1 MDSNNRGAAEAQ
13 LQIPGQSMS
22 SESVVPPGMQ
32 AGDWRYQL
40 QADSRQRI
48 VNKIMK
54 TLKRHLPF
62 SGQEGLQELKKIA
75 MSLEEK
81 IYTAATSQ
89 SDYLRKISVKMLTME
104 TKSQNPLTNPLQPNT
119 ASNSKNP
126 QDRVTK
132 QEMDSNNRGAAEAQL
147 QIPGQSMSSE
157 SVVPPGMQAGDW
169 RYQLQADSRQRI
181 VNKIMKTLKRHLP
194 FSGQEGLQ
202 ELKKI
207 AMSLEEKIY
216 TAATSQS
223 DYLRKISVKMLT
235 METKSQNPLTNP
247 LQPNTTSNSKNPQD
261 PEMDS
266 NNWRAAQ
273 AQLQIPGQSMSSE
286 SVVPPGMEAGDWRNQ
301 LQADSRQR
309 IVNKIME
316 TLKRHLPFSGPEGL
330 QELKKI
336 AMRFEEK
343 IYTAA
348 TSQSDYLRK
357 ISLKML
363 TMETKSQNPMTNPLQ
378 PNTASNSKNP
388 QDPASQT
395 MQSQMQN
402 QVQSLPMT
410 MVSNQSQV
418 RQQLLSQNI
427 QNNLTSTGAQ
437 LPGGGMSQGT
447 VPNVSSQNP
456 NMQNI
461 QNMSNVTQNVV
472 GNSMG
477 QSMPSNMF
485 ANSQRQMG
493 RQQQVASQDQQQQ
506 SQNSQQYPYN
516 QQLQHHLMK
525 QKFQQGTVPQS
536 LMQAQIQ
543 QQQQPLLQPGQL
555 QSSQQAVMQ
564 PSLRQSSASSTL
576 QQNQQQSLQQS
587 AQSML
592 QQQQQQSVLRQ
603 QQPSVIH
610 QQQTSLP
617 QHSVLPAQQHQP
629 QQLSGQQPNASN
641 MQQNQLIGQQNNALD
656 AQQQHQQQ
664 QRIMAQ
670 QNNITSLQPPQTI
683 NQQNNLPNMHQQLSS
698 GQQNNLQNVHQQQLG
713 SQTNLSG
720 FQQQQMVGIQNG
732 GSSLQPNPQS
742 VHMLQ
747 QSKVSVQQQM
757 QQNMANCLPNQAHQT
772 LSQPPQQQ
780 LMSQIQSQQG
790 QLQQQ
795 LGLQQQV
802 NPLQRDMQ
810 QRIQTSGPLLQPHN
824 TIDQQKQLLQSQRI
838 IPEVPLTSLDSSQT
852 GNSNGGDWQEEVY
865 QKIKTMNEMY
875 FPDLNEMYQRMAAKL
890 QQHDSLPQQPKNE
903 QLDKLRFY
911 KLMLERLLMFLQT
924 NKNEVNHSHK
934 EKIVGVEKQIVNV
947 LNSNRPRKPVSSLH
961 QGQIPQ
967 PHLPAMQQ
975 SQQPQPQIS
984 QMHIPENQMNSQMQ
998 PINGQNSV
1006 TTAQQNN
1013 LNNLPHNSLPSVSAI
1028 SNSRQNMMD
1037 TLQPGSNVEPGQG
1050 NSLNSI
1056 QQVPMSSL
1064 QQNLVTGAQQMN
1076 INSISSQNGLT
1087 AMPSN
1092 MNPLQSNSNILQPH
1106 QIKPE
1111 QQIFPTQQV
1120 KQQYQQRQMQQQYM
1134 QRQQLIQQQTTQ
1146 QSTSQLTAQQMMQL
1160 NQINDTNDI
1169 KMRHQIS
1176 SKSGVIQQ
1184 HTSSGQRQ
1192 SYHHPHMKSGTPF
1205 SISSPQVLQGGSPQ
1219 ISLHPSPQLDQ
1230 QNLQAS
1236 HVKAGTPLQS
1246 ANSPFIVPSPS
1257 TSMVPSPMPG
1267 DSEKIN
1273 PGVSSLSNAGNIVH
1287 NSTAGASGPA
1297 QSLAIG
1303 TPGISASPLLAEF
1316 TSPDGT
1322 HGAASTIVSG
1332 NNNVVEQPLERLIKV
1347 VKSMSQKA
1355 LSASVSDISSVVSM
1369 VDRIAG
1375 SAPGNGSRAAVG
1387 EDLVAMT
1394 KCRLQARNFFT
1405 QDGPGGTKKMRR
1417 YTSAMP
1423 SNVVSS
1429 TCSVSDNVRHI
1440 NGSESDGESTGASS
1454 VKRPR
1459 IEANHALEEELHEIN
1474 QRLID
1479 TAVYICE
1486 DVDPTAVAAAAE
1498 GGGGIIVKCSFSA
1511 VALSPNLKSQ
1521 YASAQMS
1528 PIQPLRLL
1536 VPNNYPNCSPILLD
1550 KFPVEVSKEYEDLS
1564 RKAKSRFSI
1573 SLRTLAQPM
1582 SLGEIARTWDICA
1595 RAVISEYA
1603 QQSGGGTFSSK
1614 YGTWEDCLSTA

>member
-1 MDSNNRGAAEAQ
+1 MDSNNWRAAQAPM
-13 LQIPGQSMS
+13 QIPGQAMS
-22 SESVVPPGMQ
+22 SESVVPPGME
-32 AGDWRYQL
+32 AGDWRSQL
-40 QADSRQRI
+40 QPDSRQRI
-48 VNKIMK
+48 VNKIME
-54 TLKRHLPF
+54 TLKSHLPF

-75 MSLEEK
+75 
-81 IYTAATSQ
+81 
-89 SDYLRKISVKMLTME
+89 V
-104 TKSQNPLTNPLQPNT
+104 
-119 ASNSKNP
+119 
-126 QDRVTK
+126 
-132 QEMDSNNRGAAEAQL
+132 
-147 QIPGQSMSSE
+147 
-157 SVVPPGMQAGDW
+157 
-169 RYQLQADSRQRI
+169 
-181 VNKIMKTLKRHLP
+181 
-194 FSGQEGLQ
+194 
-202 ELKKI
+202 
-207 AMSLEEKIY
+207 
-216 TAATSQS
+216 
-223 DYLRKISVKMLT
+223 
-235 METKSQNPLTNP
+235 
-247 LQPNTTSNSKNPQD
+247 
-261 PEMDS
+261 
-266 NNWRAAQ
+266 
-273 AQLQIPGQSMSSE
+273 
-286 SVVPPGMEAGDWRNQ
+286 
-301 LQADSRQR
+301 
-309 IVNKIME
+309 
-316 TLKRHLPFSGPEGL
+316 
-330 QELKKI
+330 
-336 AMRFEEK
+336 RFEEK
-343 IYTAA
+343 IFTAA
-348 TSQSDYLRK
+348 TNQSDYLRK

-363 TMETKSQNPMTNPLQ
+363 TMEAKSQNPMTNPRQ
-378 PNTASNSKNP
+378 PNTASNSQNP
-388 QDPASQT
+388 QDPGDYNNALFFPATLPASQT
-395 MQSQMQN
+395 LQSQMQN

-437 LPGGGMSQGT
+437 LPSGGMSQGA

-477 QSMPSNMF
+477 QNMQSNMF

-493 RQQQVASQDQQQQ
+493 RQQVASQDQQQQ
-506 SQNSQQYPYN
+506 SQTSQQYPYN
-516 QQLQHHLMK
+516 QQLQQHLMK
-525 QKFQQGTVPQS
+525 QKFQQGTVQQS

-543 QQQQPLLQPGQL
+543 QQQTLLQPGQL
-555 QSSQQAVMQ
+555 QSSQQTLMQ

-587 AQSML
+587 TQSMH
-592 QQQQQQSVLRQ
+592 QQQPQSVLRQ
-603 QQPSVIH
+603 QQPSVMH
-610 QQQTSLP
+610 QQPSSMP
-617 QHSVLPAQQHQP
+617 QHSVLPAQQHQT

-641 MQQNQLIGQQNNALD
+641 MQQNQMIGQQNNALD

-664 QRIMAQ
+664 RIMAQ
-670 QNNITSLQPPQTI
+670 QNNIASLQPSPQTI
-683 NQQNNLPNMHQQLSS
+683 NQQNNLPNMHQQLST

-720 FQQQQMVGIQNG
+720 FQQQQMAGIQNG
-732 GSSLQPNPQS
+732 SSSLQPNTQP

-747 QSKVSVQQQM
+747 QSKISAQQQM
-757 QQNMANCLPNQAHQT
+757 QQNMTNLLPSQAHQSQ
-772 LSQPPQQQ
+772 SQPPQQ

-795 LGLQQQV
+795 LGLQQQA

-838 IPEVPLTSLDSSQT
+838 IPEVPLPSLDSSAQT

-865 QKIKTMNEMY
+865 QKIKSMNDMY
-875 FPDLNEMYQRMAAKL
+875 FSELNEMYQRMAAKL

-911 KLMLERLLMFLQT
+911 KVMLERLLMFLQT
-924 NKNEVNHSHK
+924 NKNEVNLSHK

-947 LNSNRPRKPVSSLH
+947 INSNRPRKAVSSSQ

-967 PHLPAMQQ
+967 PHLPAVQQ

-984 QMHIPENQMNSQMQ
+984 QIHMPENQMNSQMQ
-998 PINGQNSV
+998 PMNVQNSV
-1006 TTAQQNN
+1006 STAQQNN
-1013 LNNLPHNSLPSVSAI
+1013 LNNLQHNSLSSVSTV

-1056 QQVPMSSL
+1056 QQLPMNSL
-1064 QQNLVTGAQQMN
+1064 QQNL
-1076 INSISSQNGLT
+1076 
-1087 AMPSN
+1087 
-1092 MNPLQSNSNILQPH
+1092 
-1106 QIKPE
+1106 
-1111 QQIFPTQQV
+1111 
-1120 KQQYQQRQMQQQYM
+1120 
-1134 QRQQLIQQQTTQ
+1134 
-1146 QSTSQLTAQQMMQL
+1146 
-1160 NQINDTNDI
+1160 
-1169 KMRHQIS
+1169 
-1176 SKSGVIQQ
+1176 
-1184 HTSSGQRQ
+1184 
-1192 SYHHPHMKSGTPF
+1192 
-1205 SISSPQVLQGGSPQ
+1205 VLQGGSPQ
-1219 ISLHPSPQLDQ
+1219 ISHHPSPQLDQ
-1230 QNLQAS
+1230 QNLLAS
-1236 HVKAGTPLQS
+1236 QVKAGTPLQS
-1246 ANSPFIVPSPS
+1246 ANSPFVAPSPS
-1257 TSMVPSPMPG
+1257 TSIVPSPMPG
-1267 DSEKIN
+1267 ESEKN
-1273 PGVSSLSNAGNIVH
+1273 LGVSSLSNAGNIVH
-1287 NSTAGASGPA
+1287 HSTAGPSGPA

-1332 NNNVVEQPLERLIKV
+1332 SNNVVERPLDRLIKV

-1394 KCRLQARNFFT
+1394 KCRLQARNYFT
-1405 QDGPGGTKKMRR
+1405 QDGPSGTKKMRR

-1429 TCSVSDNVRHI
+1429 TCSVSDNFRHI

-1454 VKRPR
+1454 SKRPR
-1459 IEANHALEEELHEIN
+1459 IEANHALEEEIHEIN

-1479 TAVYICE
+1479 TAVYISE
-1486 DVDPTAVAAAAE
+1486 DDVDPTAVAAAAE
-1498 GGGGIIVKCSFSA
+1498 GGGGTIVKCSFSA

-1564 RKAKSRFSI
+1564 RKAKARFSI
-1573 SLRTLAQPM
+1573 SLRALAQPM
-1582 SLGEIARTWDICA
+1582 SLGDIARTWDICA

>member
-1 MDSNNRGAAEAQ
+1 
-13 LQIPGQSMS
+13 
-22 SESVVPPGMQ
+22 
-32 AGDWRYQL
+32 
-40 QADSRQRI
+40 
-48 VNKIMK
+48 
-54 TLKRHLPF
+54 
-62 SGQEGLQELKKIA
+62 
-75 MSLEEK
+75 
-81 IYTAATSQ
+81 
-89 SDYLRKISVKMLTME
+89 
-104 TKSQNPLTNPLQPNT
+104 
-119 ASNSKNP
+119 
-126 QDRVTK
+126 
-132 QEMDSNNRGAAEAQL
+132 
-147 QIPGQSMSSE
+147 
-157 SVVPPGMQAGDW
+157 
-169 RYQLQADSRQRI
+169 
-181 VNKIMKTLKRHLP
+181 
-194 FSGQEGLQ
+194 
-202 ELKKI
+202 
-207 AMSLEEKIY
+207 
-216 TAATSQS
+216 
-223 DYLRKISVKMLT
+223 
-235 METKSQNPLTNP
+235 
-247 LQPNTTSNSKNPQD
+247 
-261 PEMDS
+261 
-266 NNWRAAQ
+266 
-273 AQLQIPGQSMSSE
+273 
-286 SVVPPGMEAGDWRNQ
+286 
-301 LQADSRQR
+301 
-309 IVNKIME
+309 ME

-437 LPGGGMSQGT
+437 LPGGVSQST

-485 ANSQRQMG
+485 ANSQRQMA

-516 QQLQHHLMK
+516 QQLQQHLMK

-536 LMQAQIQ
+536 LMQAQIQQ

-587 AQSML
+587 TQSML
-592 QQQQQQSVLRQ
+592 QQQQQQQQSVLRQ

-610 QQQTSLP
+610 QQQTSLS
-617 QHSVLPAQQHQP
+617 QHSVLPAQQHQS

-967 PHLPAMQQ
+967 PHLPSMQQ
-975 SQQPQPQIS
+975 SQQAQPQIS

-998 PINGQNSV
+998 PMNGQNYV

-1013 LNNLPHNSLPSVSAI
+1013 LNNLQHNSLPSVSAI

-1037 TLQPGSNVEPGQG
+1037 TLQPGSNVEPGQS

-1064 QQNLVTGAQQMN
+1064 QQNLVTGPQQMN

-1106 QIKPE
+1106 QIKSE

-1120 KQQYQQRQMQQQYM
+1120 KQQYQQRQIQQQYM
-1134 QRQQLIQQQTTQ
+1134 QRQQLIQQQQQQQTTQ

-1160 NQINDTNDI
+1160 NQINETNDI

-1184 HTSSGQRQ
+1184 HTSSGQRP
-1192 SYHHPHMKSGTPF
+1192 SYHHPQMKSGTPF

-1230 QNLQAS
+1230 QNLLAS

-1417 YTSAMP
+1417 YTTAMP

-1429 TCSVSDNVRHI
+1429 TCSVSDNFRHI

-1486 DVDPTAVAAAAE
+1486 DDVDPTAVTAAAE

-1564 RKAKSRFSI
+1564 RKAKSRFST